1 MVETLSAVYGAAA
14 EWRRAWY
21 ASHPNRQRRLARPV
35 ISVGNLC
42 VGGAGKT
49 PIVEHLARLLAAGGE
64 HPAILTRGYGRR
76 HAPAGVTIV
85 SDGTQLLA
93 GVDTAGDEPLMLA
106 RAVPG
111 VIVAVGADRYLAGR
125 VAEHKLGATV
135 HILDD
140 GFQHFQ
146 LARDVDLLVTSEHDL
161 GDRPLP
167 AGRLREGLAAAAHA
181 HAALVDAGYLPAAE
195 RVGRA
200 LGVPRVF
207 LATRLLGPPRMV
219 RSGDTVVVPEHSRV
233 FATAAIA
240 RPERFFSDLV
250 SAEWQVV
257 GTMPFRDH
265 HQFTPRDVAR
275 IAAAAK
281 ASSAAIVLTTDKDAV
296 RLAVCDLGDLP
307 IAAVPLTATV
317 EPADEFRTWLFERL
331 WLAGR
336 PQ

>member
-1 MVETLSAVYGAAA
+1 V
-14 EWRRAWY
+14 
-21 ASHPNRQRRLARPV
+21 
-35 ISVGNLC
+35 
-42 VGGAGKT
+42 
-49 PIVEHLARLLAAGGE
+49 
-64 HPAILTRGYGRR
+64 
-76 HAPAGVTIV
+76 
-85 SDGTQLLA
+85 LA

-111 VIVAVGADRYLAGR
+111 LIVAVGADRYLSGR
-125 VAEHKLGATV
+125 VAERKLGATV

-167 AGRLREGLAAAAHA
+167 AGRLREGLSAAAHA

-207 LATRLLGPPRMV
+207 LATHLLGPPRMV
-219 RSGDTVVVPEHSRV
+219 TSGDTVVVPEHSRV

-296 RLAVCDLGDLP
+296 RFAVCDLGDLP

-317 EPADEFRTWLFERL
+317 EPVDEFRTWLFERL